1 MEIAEKGNMPV
12 TDGPRAR
19 NSTLLCFYAYA
30 PHQKRPLYLVNPRN
44 KSVSKKKAWYAG
56 LFVRGGPLMFASRA
70 LGLFGFPRMLATVGV
85 TCLVLFLGAWLYRIR
100 GCWVWLSLSHPTSK
114 FFPSSCGPSYYVRG
128 VESAME
134 KIYWMMVDGTRKNKI
149 CVFS

>member
-1 MEIAEKGNMPV
+1 MPV

-44 KSVSKKKAWYAG
+44 KSVSKKKAW
-56 LFVRGGPLMFASRA
+56 A